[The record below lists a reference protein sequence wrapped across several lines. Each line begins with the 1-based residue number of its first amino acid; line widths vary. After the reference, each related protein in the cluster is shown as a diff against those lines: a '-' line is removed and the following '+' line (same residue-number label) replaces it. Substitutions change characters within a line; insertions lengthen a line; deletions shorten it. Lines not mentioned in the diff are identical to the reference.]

1 VDGQGQVLCQP
12 YSATI
17 DKAGAEVSIGR
28 CVLILIVARQNCPR
42 FFGGCLT
49 FPFKDWAEAGGEID
63 KPIEP
68 GM

>member
-1 VDGQGQVLCQP
+1 
-12 YSATI
+12 
-17 DKAGAEVSIGR
+17 
-28 CVLILIVARQNCPR
+28 LIVARQNCPR